1 MGYTLRRDGVRLCGE
16 FRRQPFIRQRFAI
29 AMENQR
35 DDDDARQRCRTA
47 QCKQPRKQAKSET
60 GLGHQVY
67 GALASAFLSS
77 GL

>member
-1 MGYTLRRDGVRLCGE
+1 MRLRRKLRS
-16 FRRQPFIRQRFAI
+16 QPFIRQRFAI

-35 DDDDARQRCRTA
+35 DDDDACQRCRTA
-47 QCKQPRKQAKSET
+47 QCEQPRKQAKSET
-60 GLGHQVY
+60 GLDHQVY